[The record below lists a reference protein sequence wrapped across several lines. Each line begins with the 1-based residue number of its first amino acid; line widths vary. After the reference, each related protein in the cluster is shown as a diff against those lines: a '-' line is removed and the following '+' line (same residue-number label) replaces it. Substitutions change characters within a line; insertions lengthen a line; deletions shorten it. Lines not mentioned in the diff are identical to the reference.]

1 MSVYANDFTDG
12 LCLHAIKLIFENI
25 EQSVKGGIDPADP
38 RLKAREK
45 MHNAASMAGM
55 AFGNAF
61 LGIVHAMA
69 HVTGA
74 TFHLIHGRTNADLP
88 AARHPLQRHG
98 PDEADELAEVRALHR
113 PGALPGHRPHL
124 GLPAATPEEG
134 VESYARAVEQL
145 RDRCGIAPSFQA
157 QGVTEE
163 AFIGALD
170 ELAMGAYEDQCAPA
184 NPRMPM
190 LADMKTIM
198 EAAYYGTSFAEV
210 RAVRTALAGTADGAV
225 ADGPAAD
232 GPTPDGA
239 TPDEA
244 VPVAAEAA
252 RRPRRS
258 KG

>member
-1 MSVYANDFTDG
+1 
-12 LCLHAIKLIFENI
+12 
-25 EQSVKGGIDPADP
+25 
-38 RLKAREK
+38 

-74 TFHLIHGRTNADLP
+74 TFHLIHGRTNATYLP
-88 AARHPLQRHG
+88 HVIRYNGTVPTKLTSWPKYEHYIAPERYQEIAR
-98 PDEADELAEVRALHR
+98 
-113 PGALPGHRPHL
+113 HL

-134 VESYARAVEQL
+134 VESYARAVEEL

-157 QGVTEE
+157 QGVPEE

-190 LADMKTIM
+190 LADIKTIM

-210 RAVRTALAGTADGAV
+210 RAVRTALAGTADGA
-225 ADGPAAD
+225 AAERPAPGSVTTDSAA
-232 GPTPDGA
+232 TDGA

-258 KG
+258 RKLAAARRARVTGPGRAARRARRRRGGATRPG